1 MTPPDKP
8 DHEDATGRARSR
20 ASTGRRGE
28 DIAARYL
35 LRHDCTILAR
45 NWRANPGEVDIIAEC
60 PSLRDP
66 SLRELAFIEVR
77 TRHGRPGLAEES
89 ISPRK
94 ASSMAEAAFTYMAS
108 HNLDPEATPWRID
121 LVAISLSPQTI
132 TGINWVRGAI
142 DEQMLGL

>member
-1 MTPPDKP
+1 MPPPENPGK
-8 DHEDATGRARSR
+8 EDTASRARSS

-35 LRHDCTILAR
+35 LRQGCTILAR

-60 PSLRDP
+60 PSLREP
-66 SLRELAFIEVR
+66 SSRELAFIEVR

-94 ASSMAEAAFTYMAS
+94 AANMAEAAYAYMAA
-108 HNLDPEATPWRID
+108 HDLNPDGTLWRID
-121 LVAISLSPQTI
+121 LIAISLSAQTI
-132 TGINWVRGAI
+132 TGINWVRGAL
-142 DEQMLGL
+142 DEEMLGP